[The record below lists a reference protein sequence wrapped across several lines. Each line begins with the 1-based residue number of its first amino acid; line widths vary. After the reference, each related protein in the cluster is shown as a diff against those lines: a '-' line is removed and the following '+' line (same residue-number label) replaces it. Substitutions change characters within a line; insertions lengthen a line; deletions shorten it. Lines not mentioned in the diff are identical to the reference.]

1 MKRMLLL
8 VFLIIDFIFFS
19 CSKEGG
25 IYSCNP
31 EINEFVVENLSEI
44 QVLNR
49 SEFIEVDK
57 TLQLAFFKALI
68 PERKQ
73 AVWLGK
79 MDELLHLNWTPLER
93 EHIKQAYNM
102 LQNNLKWY
110 EEPEKYEDDID
121 IYCYKWVEYAK
132 EKLGWN
138 NEFIY
143 FTVID
148 PNPITKTEDN
158 KLLFTNSNNS
168 MMEVTSIKVM
178 GESTEGPPTT
188 DCTCNTGAN
197 LCGSSLMT
205 CKKWNCIPTRG
216 CGTWG
221 MSTCDGGCFRNDL

>member
-1 MKRMLLL
+1 M
-8 VFLIIDFIFFS
+8 
-19 CSKEGG
+19 
-25 IYSCNP
+25 
-31 EINEFVVENLSEI
+31 
-44 QVLNR
+44 
-49 SEFIEVDK
+49 
-57 TLQLAFFKALI
+57 
-68 PERKQ
+68 
-73 AVWLGK
+73 
-79 MDELLHLNWTPLER
+79 
-93 EHIKQAYNM
+93 
-102 LQNNLKWY
+102 
-110 EEPEKYEDDID
+110 
-121 IYCYKWVEYAK
+121 
-132 EKLGWN
+132 GWN